1 MIALYERL
9 ARGCQ
14 SVNQL
19 NAVHLALEFRMTPL
33 DVMGIWSGLKQRAR
47 PSWPERTRH
56 WLLRRCARLPLL
68 GRTAPFSRLQA
79 ERRLRAH
86 AKGWISKQRRMLDF
100 AGDIPPTSFRRRRLR
115 YAVSLYEDG
124 GSRHG
129 KTLLICFSGNAYR
142 LMMPTPLF
150 LQHIDARLATVAYL
164 RTDRHHGYRNGIRG
178 VGDSLE
184 SAIDRLP
191 DLLDM
196 RAYKRVAV
204 VGTSGGGLPAIL
216 AGLRLGAD
224 AVLAAGPNSP
234 EDRRWAT
241 LSKGEGAAS
250 LFRGFAS
257 GSGRNPAIHL
267 VHGANNKKDEES
279 AKLIASFVAV
289 QSITAVAGAD
299 HGCLYEL
306 VQRRQFEP
314 LLKSTVLAQESGLT
328 CGS

>member
-1 MIALYERL
+1 MIALHRRL

-14 SVNQL
+14 SLNQL

-33 DVMGIWSGLKQRAR
+33 DVMAIWSGLMQEAR
-47 PSWPERTRH
+47 PTWPKRAWRR
-56 WLLRRCARLPLL
+56 LLRHCARLPLL
-68 GRTAPFSRLQA
+68 GKAALVSRLQA

-86 AKGWISKQRRMLDF
+86 ANGWISKQRQMLEF
-100 AGDIPPTSFRRRRLR
+100 VGDVPPSPFVRRRLR
-115 YAVSLYEDG
+115 CAVSLYADG
-124 GSRHG
+124 ASPRG

-150 LQHIDARLATVAYL
+150 LQHIDPRLVDVAYL

-178 VGDSLE
+178 VGESLE
-184 SAIDRLP
+184 SAIDGLVH
-191 DLLDM
+191 LLDL
-196 RAYKRVAV
+196 RAYGRVAA

-241 LSKGEGAAS
+241 LSNREGAAS
-250 LFRGFAS
+250 LFRRFAS
-257 GSGRNPAIHL
+257 HRRRAPAIHL
-267 VHGANNKKDEES
+267 VHGADNRRDEES
-279 AKLIASFVAV
+279 AKLIASCVSV
-289 QSITAVAGAD
+289 QSITAVPGAD

-306 VQRRQFEP
+306 VQRRQFGP
-314 LLKSTVLAQESGLT
+314 LLKSTVLAQESRLT